1 MSATVDG
8 HRRACRR
15 SRDGW
20 RAQLGCG
27 ITLFIHRNGWNSA
40 TPLDLQ
46 NNTRDELLAEAR
58 AHWADVT
65 DFYGADGRLKPST
78 WQPLV
83 DGEHIYAAR
92 PYEMW
97 MWAGRAEG
105 VRETIDVDG
114 REVVLE
120 TLDLS
125 PRLFRLHGLLTPNE
139 IAEIRRA
146 ADAQGWAPSVS
157 FDPDTGREY
166 SLAEGRRRAH
176 TAWVGTEY
184 GFKRPDLVTNE
195 ALERLQRRAAD
206 AARVH
211 VGHAEPWQVVKYDV
225 GDGQLHH
232 IDGLK
237 TAHGSTRS
245 VTVLV
250 YLTTVAE
257 GGATNFP
264 FAAGGNGDID
274 EPGSCA
280 RGRNIQPK
288 AGDAVLF
295 YNIEPPSLNGHDSS
309 NGGGGGGGSSSG
321 GGGGAGSSSSSL
333 ASSIDAVGPPLD
345 PRARHAACRLELG
358 EKLIANIWVHDTPV
372 NESLAVSASC
382 DKFASSLGERV
393 PAAGGAGAMA
403 GASVAR
409 GPRWLWCEEEMRR
422 ELGLFEVRGAL
433 HRRR

>member
-1 MSATVDG
+1 
-8 HRRACRR
+8 
-15 SRDGW
+15 
-20 RAQLGCG
+20 
-27 ITLFIHRNGWNSA
+27 
-40 TPLDLQ
+40 
-46 NNTRDELLAEAR
+46 
-58 AHWADVT
+58 
-65 DFYGADGRLKPST
+65 
-78 WQPLV
+78 
-83 DGEHIYAAR
+83 
-92 PYEMW
+92 MW

-250 YLTTVAE
+250 YLTTVTE

-274 EPGSCA
+274 EPGS
-280 RGRNIQPK
+280 
-288 AGDAVLF
+288 
-295 YNIEPPSLNGHDSS
+295 
-309 NGGGGGGGSSSG
+309 
-321 GGGGAGSSSSSL
+321 
-333 ASSIDAVGPPLD
+333 
-345 PRARHAACRLELG
+345 ARHAACRLESG